1 MTAQVVVGAVCNAPQ
16 LAPVGER
23 EGVLD
28 VGGGAAVE
36 GQLGGLV
43 VAQAQIF
50 FLDAKAQQPVLAV
63 VLPVGEPL
71 QVGVGLAEELA
82 LHLLKL
88 AGTEGEVARGD
99 LVAER
104 LADLADAEGQLAAG
118 RALDVR
124 KVDEDALRGLGAQ
137 VAGGGGILG
146 HADGGLEHQVELADG
161 GEVVLAADGADDL
174 GVGGDE
180 LVHLSKVMAS
190 TSTPLPCSH
199 SEMSLSARWRLLQAR
214 QSSSGSEKLDTWPVV
229 TQVWGFIRMAA
240 SSPTL

>member
-1 MTAQVVVGAVCNAPQ
+1 MAAQVVVGAVGNAPQ

-104 LADLADAEGQLAAG
+104 LADLADTEGQLAAG

-137 VAGGGGILG
+137 VWLVSRKRANRFLNC
-146 HADGGLEHQVELADG
+146 HQA
-161 GEVVLAADGADDL
+161 
-174 GVGGDE
+174 
-180 LVHLSKVMAS
+180 
-190 TSTPLPCSH
+190 
-199 SEMSLSARWRLLQAR
+199 LQ
-214 QSSSGSEKLDTWPVV
+214 
-229 TQVWGFIRMAA
+229 
-240 SSPTL
+240 

>member
-1 MTAQVVVGAVCNAPQ
+1 MSVVA
-16 LAPVGER
+16 L
-23 EGVLD
+23 
-28 VGGGAAVE
+28 AVE

-43 VAQAQIF
+43 VAQAQVL

-118 RALDVR
+118 GALDVR

-146 HADGGLEHQVELADG
+146 HADGSLEHQVELADG
-161 GEVVLAADGADDL
+161 GEVMLAADGADDL
-174 GVGGDE
+174 GVG
-180 LVHLSKVMAS
+180 
-190 TSTPLPCSH
+190 
-199 SEMSLSARWRLLQAR
+199 RR
-214 QSSSGSEKLDTWPVV
+214 
-229 TQVWGFIRMAA
+229 
-240 SSPTL
+240 